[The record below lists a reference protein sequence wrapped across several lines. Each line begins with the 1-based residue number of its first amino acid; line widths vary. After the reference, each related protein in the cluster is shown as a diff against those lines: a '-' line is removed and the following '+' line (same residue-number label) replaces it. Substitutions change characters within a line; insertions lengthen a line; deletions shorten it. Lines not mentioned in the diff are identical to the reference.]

1 MGVTVLSFIIVMGIV
16 VFVHELGHFL
26 AAKRNGIVVE
36 EFGFGFPPRLFKLFE
51 RNGTI
56 YSINIIP
63 FGGFVRMRGEDDP
76 SLPGSFASAS
86 KRARATTLL
95 AGSTMNFL
103 LAIVLFT
110 AVIMLA
116 GIPNVLTTTT
126 VKEIMA
132 DTPAAQ
138 AGMQP
143 GDRIIG
149 AGDVSFAA
157 GEDLRKHT
165 EAHRGQPVAYRVA
178 RGDQTLTLTMTP
190 RLEIP
195 PNQGPLG
202 VVLDYQVTYR
212 AAALPEATWTAVRTT
227 GAVIW
232 MTLQIPAT
240 LIRERRP
247 IGDAGLLGPVGIAA
261 VTGDVV
267 RSARTVDPIL
277 QLVAALSVAL
287 GFTNLLP
294 IPALDG
300 GRLLFVLVEAIRRKR
315 IEPAREGLVH
325 LIGFG
330 FALLLLG
337 VVTVREI
344 GQLLTDTFP
353 YTGLR

>member
-1 MGVTVLSFIIVMGIV
+1 
-16 VFVHELGHFL
+16 
-26 AAKRNGIVVE
+26 
-36 EFGFGFPPRLFKLFE
+36 
-51 RNGTI
+51 
-56 YSINIIP
+56 
-63 FGGFVRMRGEDDP
+63 
-76 SLPGSFASAS
+76 
-86 KRARATTLL
+86 
-95 AGSTMNFL
+95 
-103 LAIVLFT
+103 
-110 AVIMLA
+110 
-116 GIPNVLTTTT
+116 
-126 VKEIMA
+126 
-132 DTPAAQ
+132 
-138 AGMQP
+138 
-143 GDRIIG
+143 
-149 AGDVSFAA
+149 
-157 GEDLRKHT
+157 
-165 EAHRGQPVAYRVA
+165 
-178 RGDQTLTLTMTP
+178 
-190 RLEIP
+190 
-195 PNQGPLG
+195 
-202 VVLDYQVTYR
+202 VLDYQVTYR

>member
-1 MGVTVLSFIIVMGIV
+1 
-16 VFVHELGHFL
+16 
-26 AAKRNGIVVE
+26 
-36 EFGFGFPPRLFKLFE
+36 
-51 RNGTI
+51 
-56 YSINIIP
+56 
-63 FGGFVRMRGEDDP
+63 
-76 SLPGSFASAS
+76 
-86 KRARATTLL
+86 
-95 AGSTMNFL
+95 
-103 LAIVLFT
+103 
-110 AVIMLA
+110 
-116 GIPNVLTTTT
+116 
-126 VKEIMA
+126 
-132 DTPAAQ
+132 
-138 AGMQP
+138 
-143 GDRIIG
+143 
-149 AGDVSFAA
+149 
-157 GEDLRKHT
+157 
-165 EAHRGQPVAYRVA
+165 
-178 RGDQTLTLTMTP
+178 
-190 RLEIP
+190 
-195 PNQGPLG
+195 
-202 VVLDYQVTYR
+202 
-212 AAALPEATWTAVRTT
+212 
-227 GAVIW
+227 